1 MIAPA
6 MNTRPDERLSYIEL
20 ARQGAKVERRLVAQD
35 LSRLSSIAR
44 IQDNVD
50 VVLEFNSDELGRC
63 WVQGSADARV
73 QTRCQRCLEYFDRA
87 LHAQVSF
94 CIAQEPL
101 ASKLAKE
108 SDVFTA
114 GSDTVLLSDLVED
127 DLLMALPERLC
138 EREPCEHA
146 PQLYYPAAEPVA
158 EEGASGTENPF
169 SVLAALKN
177 QEDS

>member
-1 MIAPA
+1 

-20 ARQGAKVERRLVAQD
+20 ARQGARVERRLAAQD

-44 IQDNVD
+44 IQGSVD
-50 VVLEFNSDELGRC
+50 VALEFYTDELGRF
-63 WVQGSADARV
+63 WVKGSADART
-73 QTRCQRCLEYFDRA
+73 QTRCQRCLGSFERA

-101 ASKLAKE
+101 ASGLAKE
-108 SDVFTA
+108 LDVFTA
-114 GSDTVLLSDLVED
+114 GSDTVSLSDLVED

-138 EREPCEHA
+138 EREPCEYA
-146 PQLYYPAAEPVA
+146 PQLYYPASEPPAEDGGSA
-158 EEGASGTENPF
+158 TENPF

-177 QEDS
+177 QADS